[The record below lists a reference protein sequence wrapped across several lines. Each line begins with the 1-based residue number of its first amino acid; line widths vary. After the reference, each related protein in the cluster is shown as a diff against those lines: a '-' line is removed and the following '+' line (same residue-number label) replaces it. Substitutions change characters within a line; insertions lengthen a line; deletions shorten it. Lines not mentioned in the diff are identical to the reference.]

1 MRPFEYARPETEA
14 EALEML
20 NDHGGNTAV
29 LAGGTDL
36 ISLMKR
42 ELVAPDRVVDL
53 KNVPTLTE
61 IREEDGGVRI
71 GSLVTL
77 QDMQR
82 HPLLTEYQSLGH
94 VIDGIR

>member
-1 MRPFEYARPETEA
+1 MRPFEYARPDTEA

-42 ELVAPDRVVDL
+42 ELVTPDRVVDL
-53 KNVPTLTE
+53 KNVP
-61 IREEDGGVRI
+61 
-71 GSLVTL
+71 SLRNV
-77 QDMQR
+77 
-82 HPLLTEYQSLGH
+82 S
-94 VIDGIR
+94 